1 MDIRLHYLEKGKGT
15 PLLLL
20 HGNGESAEYFEHQ
33 ISFFSEK
40 YHVYALDTSGHGKS
54 PRGEAPF
61 TLEQFA
67 LDLEAFMDE
76 KGLEQADI
84 LGFSDGANIALLFA
98 LRHPRRVGRL
108 ILNGANLFPK
118 GVKNSVQLP
127 IVMGYLMVSLIALF
141 SKKAVPNKEMLG
153 LMVTQPHIDPEELL
167 SLQMPVLVIAGTR
180 DMIRLSH
187 TQLIA
192 RSIPGSKLV
201 ILEGDH
207 FIASRKWEAFNKSVD
222 AFLLETENRIQPQ
235 N

>member
-1 MDIRLHYLEKGKGT
+1 
-15 PLLLL
+15 
-20 HGNGESAEYFEHQ
+20 
-33 ISFFSEK
+33 
-40 YHVYALDTSGHGKS
+40 
-54 PRGEAPF
+54 
-61 TLEQFA
+61 
-67 LDLEAFMDE
+67 
-76 KGLEQADI
+76 
-84 LGFSDGANIALLFA
+84 
-98 LRHPRRVGRL
+98 
-108 ILNGANLFPK
+108 
-118 GVKNSVQLP
+118 
-127 IVMGYLMVSLIALF
+127 MGYMMFSLIALF
-141 SKKAVPNKEMLG
+141 SKKAVLNKEMLG

-167 SLQMPVLVIAGTR
+167 SLQMPVLMIAGTR